1 MKINID
7 LSDKKSRKINITGL
21 GEHED
26 INVDLSDIKE
36 KEPGVRLIVVD
47 KSGNKR
53 EFSSYFSD

>member
-7 LSDKKSRKINITGL
+7 LSDKKSRRINISGL

-26 INVDLSDIKE
+26 INIDLNDIKE
-36 KEPGVRLIVVD
+36 KEPGFRFIFVD

-53 EFSSYFSD
+53 EFSSNFFD